1 MPLGEHKSE
10 PLPKRVVMGSFD
22 ANGKFTRRIAV
33 FDRLGKLI
41 TVPSDDKN
49 KYGKASRAPSVSNNA
64 ITSRQ
69 GWAGLSTAGQEKK
82 VFEVLQVESLV
93 RE

>member
-1 MPLGEHKSE
+1 MRPIAMCD
-10 PLPKRVVMGSFD
+10 RI
-22 ANGKFTRRIAV
+22 GKPSA
-33 FDRLGKLI
+33 
-41 TVPSDDKN
+41 VPSDDKN